1 MCRFCD
7 LKEGEKVQLTNG
19 DNNHIYMCNDGANI
33 VIYGSDTFT
42 YYGEIYP
49 APFRVAYC
57 PACGKQ
63 LDKE

>member
-1 MCRFCD
+1 M
-7 LKEGEKVQLTNG
+7 
-19 DNNHIYMCNDGANI
+19 YMCNDGANI

-57 PACGKQ
+57 PVCGRQ